1 MYTCTIVYHTVRLV
15 GGSMPS
21 EGRVEIFANG
31 YWGTVCDDGWDQAD
45 ARVVCRQ
52 LGFSDSLEAT
62 TESRF
67 GRGTGEILLDDVACT
82 ESDNELVECSHIGIG
97 MHNCNHGED
106 AGVVCNGV
114 AGMLL
119 NLFIWHLVCSEMC
132 SSSLKIALWNQF
144 TWKTNTVSVSF
155 RSIPVHQLKLHVS
168 CWPNCI
174 LHFSMGTK
182 FQTIFLRN
190 KPFLF

>member
-1 MYTCTIVYHTVRLV
+1 
-15 GGSMPS
+15 MPS

-82 ESDNELVECSHIGIG
+82 ASDDELVKCSHSGIG

-106 AGVVCNGV
+106 AGVVCDGV
-114 AGMLL
+114 AGMLFNL
-119 NLFIWHLVCSEMC
+119 TPCGQRNVLTFFKYGSLESIYMKNKKSLCKFQINTGTKIYNVSFSAKLFIYFIFFYGN
-132 SSSLKIALWNQF
+132 KISNIFKQQ
-144 TWKTNTVSVSF
+144 TKNNKET
-155 RSIPVHQLKLHVS
+155 
-168 CWPNCI
+168 
-174 LHFSMGTK
+174 HF
-182 FQTIFLRN
+182 
-190 KPFLF
+190 